1 MRTVFVTGG
10 SGFIGRALLDALS
23 DRGETVR
30 ALAGTPAEAE
40 TVAAH
45 GAIPI
50 RGDLSDLDAL
60 TAGMRDAELV
70 VHAAGQVRGG
80 WAALDSLRRVNVDGS
95 RSVLQAA
102 RATGV
107 PRLVLLSTDQVVLGD
122 RPLVGAD
129 ESWPYPNRFV
139 GPFAATKAEAE
150 QLVLAAS
157 TAELAT
163 VAVRPRLVWGAGDTG
178 LLPRLLAA
186 VRSGRLRWVDGGA
199 HLTSTTHVRNAV
211 EGVLAAADRGR
222 GGQPYFVTDGA
233 PLPFRDFVT
242 GLLATRGIVPQ
253 VGSVSGRV
261 ARAAAGGTGALWRAL
276 PLPGRPPVDLA
287 TVRAIG
293 EECTL
298 RDDAA
303 RRELGYE
310 SQVDRA
316 LGLAELRSEH
326 SPATAP
332 GPLPEPRRGQ

>member
-40 TVAAH
+40 TIAAH

-310 SQVDRA
+310 SRVDRE
-316 LGLAELRSEH
+316 LGLAELRSEDI
-326 SPATAP
+326 PATAP
-332 GPLPEPRRGQ
+332 GPEPRRGS

>member
-10 SGFIGRALLDALS
+10 AGFIGRTLLDALA
-23 DRGETVR
+23 DRGETVV
-30 ALAGTPAEAE
+30 ALAGSDAEAE
-40 TVAAH
+40 TVLAH
-45 GAIPI
+45 GAIPV
-50 RGDLSDLDAL
+50 RGGLSDLDVL
-60 TAGMRDAELV
+60 TAGMRGAEVV
-70 VHAAGQVRGG
+70 VHAAGRVRGG
-80 WAALDSLRRVNVDGS
+80 WAVVDQLRRANVDGS
-95 RSVLQAA
+95 RTVLQAA
-102 RATGV
+102 RSAGV

-129 ESWPYPNRFV
+129 ESWPYPDRFV

-157 TAELAT
+157 TPELAT
-163 VAVRPRLVWGAGDTG
+163 VAVRPRLVWGVGDTG

-186 VRSGRLRWVDGGA
+186 VRTGRLRWVDGGD

-222 GGQPYFVTDGA
+222 GGRAYFVTDGA
-233 PLPFRDFVT
+233 PLPFREFVT
-242 GLLATRGIVPQ
+242 DLLATQGIVPQ

-310 SQVDRA
+310 SRVDRGS
-316 LGLAELRSEH
+316 GLAELRSQ
-326 SPATAP
+326 STPATAP